1 MPTCRGI
8 FTAITMLLIMG
19 GAAPQVGMA
28 EPAPTTGSTAAG
40 GASDS
45 DTLESITVVAQKQNI
60 DLQKAAVSITA
71 LSGATLAESNIVT
84 PLDLNGQVPGL
95 VITTSEGF
103 NRSVSIRGIGFNV
116 PQDDS
121 AQTSV
126 SYHEDG
132 IYIAY
137 PVALNSGFLDV
148 DHVEV
153 LRGPQGT
160 VFGQNSIGGTINV
173 ISKQPTFD
181 GVHGYVDAGVG
192 SRDLIHTSAALNL
205 PLSETFAIRM
215 AYDQNYQHGY
225 VTATAVPG
233 YKGGYDLNN
242 QNNVHGRIQALWQ
255 PSEDLSVLLRAEY
268 AQARQHEAAGKNI
281 TDPDTDP
288 WHESSDWPGRLI
300 YNQQLAGATITYNFS
315 AATLKVLSSYQE
327 VNQHGSVNED
337 GLSLDIQS
345 ATFQPHD
352 VEYFLHNS
360 KNITE
365 EVDLSSKPG
374 GPFDWIVG
382 AFYLKSR
389 LTVGYDQY
397 NVYAGEGVYPGN
409 PTPDLL
415 NVSTPDDAITNA
427 IYSGLLYFQNVG
439 VEDRESW
446 SGYGQTTYHV
456 NDALRLTA
464 GLRYTHDH
472 NTTLFDDYYNLFYP
486 NTSIFLG
493 QTATKLTYRV
503 AADYDLTPANLAY
516 ASVSTGFKPGGGNI
530 SNSPAVVP
538 FQFQPE
544 TITAFEIGSKNSFLQ
559 KRLNVNLSAFFYQD
573 KNMQFQ
579 AEDLINFQGGVDNIP
594 HVNVYGLEGE
604 IAALLPYNLRLDGN
618 FTFEKGRITSHFNA
632 LDNDAGT
639 AANNQFIALY
649 GLPAYLAVAFNG
661 VGSPALNALRQA
673 AYKDV
678 YGNAPPSLP
687 EVIASLNLTHTL
699 PLSEGSSLM
708 SRVTLQYRSDY
719 ADTIFGKTPTYTAP
733 SYVMSNLY
741 FDYIYK
747 PGSWD
752 VSLAVN
758 NVFDR
763 AAVQS
768 RFTNQFGGETT
779 QQYFPPRSF
788 VLGFHYQF

>member
-1 MPTCRGI
+1 MQRKSFGSIFGTCAFMASVGI
-8 FTAITMLLIMG
+8 IHTASAQQASALVAQNTA
-19 GAAPQVGMA
+19 GAD
-28 EPAPTTGSTAAG
+28 E
-40 GASDS
+40 
-45 DTLESITVVAQKQNI
+45 LESITVVAQKQNI
-60 DLQKAAVSITA
+60 DLQKAPESITA
-71 LSGATLAESNIVT
+71 LTGEALAQDNIVT

-95 VITTSEGF
+95 VISSSEGF

-121 AQTSV
+121 AQPSV

-181 GVHGYVDAGVG
+181 GVHGYADVSYG
-192 SRDLIHTSAALNL
+192 SYDLVHTSAAINL
-205 PLSETFAIRM
+205 PLSDTFAIRF

-225 VTATAVPG
+225 VTATQVAG
-233 YKGGYDLNN
+233 ANGGYDLNN
-242 QNNVHGRIQALWQ
+242 QNNVHARIQALWQ
-255 PSEDLSVLLRAEY
+255 TTEDLAILLRAEY
-268 AQARQHEAAGKNI
+268 AQAHQHESEGKNI
-281 TDPDTDP
+281 LDTESNP
-288 WHESSDWPGRLI
+288 WRESSDWPGRLI
-300 YNQQLAGATITYNFS
+300 YNQQLAGATITYNLPV
-315 AATLKVLSSYQE
+315 ATLKALSSYQE

-337 GLSLDIQS
+337 GLNEELQSSLG
-345 ATFQPHD
+345 QPHD

-389 LTVGYDQY
+389 LTVAYDQY
-397 NVYAGEGVYPGN
+397 NVFEGEGVYPDN

-415 NVSTPDDAITNA
+415 GVGTPNAAILAA
-427 IYSGLLYFQNVG
+427 INEGLLYFQNVG

-464 GLRYTHDH
+464 GLRFTHDH
-472 NTTLFDDYYNLFYP
+472 NSTLFADYYGTPVSLA
-486 NTSIFLG
+486 
-493 QTATKLTYRV
+493 QTATKLTYKV
-503 AADYDLTPANLAY
+503 EADYDLAASNLLY

-530 SNSPAVVP
+530 SAYPAVVP

-544 TITAFEIGSKNSFLQ
+544 TITAYEFGSKNSFLE
-559 KRLNVNLSAFFYQD
+559 KKLTANASAYFYQD
-573 KNMQFQ
+573 KNMQYQ
-579 AEDLINFQGGVDNIP
+579 AEDLINYQGGVDNVP
-594 HVNVYGLEGE
+594 HVDVYGLEGE
-604 IAALLPYNLRLDGN
+604 LAALLPFNLRIDGN
-618 FTFEKGRITSHFNA
+618 LTWEKGRITSHYNA
-632 LDNDAGT
+632 LDNDSGN
-639 AANNQFIALY
+639 AANQTFINEYGSDAYYAVLY
-649 GLPAYLAVAFNG
+649 T
-661 VGSPALNALRQA
+661 GSPALNALRQA
-673 AYKDV
+673 AYRDV
-678 YGNAPPSLP
+678 YGNAPPNLP
-687 EVIASLNLTHTL
+687 EWLASVNLSHTL
-699 PLSEGSSLM
+699 PFGESSSLL
-708 SRVTLQYRSDY
+708 SRLALQYRSDY
-719 ADTIFGKTPTYTAP
+719 ADTVFGKTPTYTAP
-733 SYVMSNLY
+733 SYFLTNLY
-741 FDYIYK
+741 FDYAYK

-752 VSLAVN
+752 VSLSVN
-758 NVFDR
+758 NVANR
-763 AAVQS
+763 GAVQS

-779 QQYFPPRSF
+779 QIYFPPREF
-788 VLGFHYQF
+788 VANFHYQF